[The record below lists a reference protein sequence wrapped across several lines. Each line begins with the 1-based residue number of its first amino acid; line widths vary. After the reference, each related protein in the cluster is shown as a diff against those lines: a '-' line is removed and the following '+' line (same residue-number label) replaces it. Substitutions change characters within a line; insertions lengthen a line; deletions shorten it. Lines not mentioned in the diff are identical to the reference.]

1 MQKTLENLA
10 KEIRVLEPFQRDL
23 DVRVLKNYC
32 DEIIDCNDDIISGKA
47 LLPLLTQRRIHMLKR
62 EAIEKT
68 FCYLNKDVLRDG
80 INTLLSLP
88 KKEREKFYE
97 DVIKK
102 APHKV
107 GTWHSHLVTRRQM
120 EHLPF

>member
-1 MQKTLENLA
+1 MQKSLEKLA
-10 KEIRVLEPFQRDL
+10 KEIRVLEPFQREL
-23 DVRVLKNYC
+23 DVHGLKEYC
-32 DEIIDCNDDIISGKA
+32 DRIIACNKVNA
-47 LLPLLTQRRIHMLKR
+47 TCAQRDAHRLKR
-62 EAIEKT
+62 EAIEET

-88 KKEREKFYE
+88 KEEREKFYE

-107 GTWHSHLVTRRQM
+107 GTWHYHLVTNRQM